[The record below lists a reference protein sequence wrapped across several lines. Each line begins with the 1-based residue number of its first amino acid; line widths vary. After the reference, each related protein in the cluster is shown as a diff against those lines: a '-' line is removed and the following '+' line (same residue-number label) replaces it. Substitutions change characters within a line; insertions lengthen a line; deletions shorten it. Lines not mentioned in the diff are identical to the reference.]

1 MKIPFTVLEFYL
13 YVVFYLLH
21 SAQKYSLPHVE
32 TKKNNNNKERNK
44 AKSHNKKIRGTLVL
58 THMHFE
64 YIQ

>member
-32 TKKNNNNKERNK
+32 TKKK
-44 AKSHNKKIRGTLVL
+44 KKIRKETRLN
-58 THMHFE
+58 HIIRKSEEH
-64 YIQ
+64 

>member
-32 TKKNNNNKERNK
+32 TKKKKNKKRNK

>member
-1 MKIPFTVLEFYL
+1 M
-13 YVVFYLLH
+13 FYLLH

-32 TKKNNNNKERNK
+32 TKNKQTNRRNK
-44 AKSHNKKIRGTLVL
+44 AKSCNKKIRGTLVL